1 MGNEE
6 GIEKEE
12 SLSADEIKKL
22 IEKDK
27 LLRKE
32 KCIIKINAA
41 LEEYN
46 CSILPKVILAD
57 GMLPKSEILIVAK

>member
-1 MGNEE
+1 MEGQEAQEE
-6 GIEKEE
+6 ISQE
-12 SLSADEIKKL
+12 EIKKL

-27 LLRKE
+27 ILRKE

-46 CSILPKVILAD
+46 CSILPKFILQE
-57 GMLPKSEILIVAK
+57 GSFPKSEISIIAK